1 MLNKLIFKIGQ
12 YFRNPSLTNNYL
24 FLKAS
29 EKWSLEKLQAYQL
42 LKLQALVTFCYQTS
56 PYYKTIFDEI
66 GLKPEDIQSL
76 NDIKK
81 IPILTKHELIH
92 YNATIHT
99 SKKIRKKFKASTSGT
114 SGSSLTFWKDE
125 HADSFNRASIFRGYS
140 WYDVNP
146 WERNLY
152 FWGFQFSAVS
162 KIKYSILDGLQ
173 NRFRMFSYNE
183 NAIKRIIPKFSSL
196 SYIHGYSSMIYE
208 VAKIYNKLHLEKP
221 KKLKMIKGTS
231 EKVFPAYQN
240 EIIKAFGLPIIN
252 EYGAA
257 ETGIIAFE
265 CPKGNMHL
273 NMEGVIVEEVNN
285 EILVTN
291 LQQTSFPILRYKLGD
306 YVTLSDVKVK
316 CSCGMQHAIIKEVTG
331 RVGKV
336 VLGFKEQYP
345 SLYFYYIFKN
355 LGLKHQ
361 LNLNYQVQQHEKGK
375 LLFLIEQNLSI
386 GQLEILNKEIFA
398 YFNTDIVAE
407 ITYNQRISSNLKK
420 QESFI
425 STI

>member
-1 MLNKLIFKIGQ
+1 
-12 YFRNPSLTNNYL
+12 
-24 FLKAS
+24 
-29 EKWSLEKLQAYQL
+29 
-42 LKLQALVTFCYQTS
+42 
-56 PYYKTIFDEI
+56 
-66 GLKPEDIQSL
+66 
-76 NDIKK
+76 
-81 IPILTKHELIH
+81 
-92 YNATIHT
+92 
-99 SKKIRKKFKASTSGT
+99 
-114 SGSSLTFWKDE
+114 
-125 HADSFNRASIFRGYS
+125 
-140 WYDVNP
+140 
-146 WERNLY
+146 
-152 FWGFQFSAVS
+152 
-162 KIKYSILDGLQ
+162 
-173 NRFRMFSYNE
+173 MFSYNE
-183 NAIKRIIPKFSSL
+183 NAIKRIIPKFSNL

-306 YVTLSDVKVK
+306 YVTLSDVKVQ
-316 CSCGMQHAIIKEVTG
+316 CACGMQHTIIKEVTG

-355 LGLKHQ
+355 LGLKYQ
-361 LNLNYQVQQHEKGK
+361 LYLNYQVQQHEKGK
-375 LLFLIEQNLSI
+375 LLFLIEQDLSME
-386 GQLEILNKEIFA
+386 QLEILNKEIFA